1 MYNFVFPSRNKC
13 YTTGADD
20 SVAPSYSHHSRLCRL
35 LCLQEMAQKGQ
46 VWIQH
51 CEYRGRDG
59 NGHSEPGTIVKM
71 SELVEFNPNYP
82 LPPLPPKRSGGL
94 SAQPISIRK
103 AQSRKK
109 KKKPTYLCAPRE
121 FLRNCVC
128 HV

>member
-82 LPPLPPKRSGGL
+82 YLLPLAPLPPQAIQLPERCT
-94 SAQPISIRK
+94 AAEQM
-103 AQSRKK
+103 
-109 KKKPTYLCAPRE
+109 
-121 FLRNCVC
+121 
-128 HV
+128 